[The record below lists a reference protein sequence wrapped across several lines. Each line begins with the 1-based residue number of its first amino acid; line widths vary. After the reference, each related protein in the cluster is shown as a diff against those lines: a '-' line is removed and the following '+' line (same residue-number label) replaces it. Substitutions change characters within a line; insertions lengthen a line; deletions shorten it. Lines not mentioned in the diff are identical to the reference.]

1 VANPTNT
8 KPALTFDQRRRQIR
22 RELFNQ
28 RQDDRDSS
36 EARLF
41 ADAQQMDAQLVA
53 EGYKL
58 QYVTTWNQKRG
69 ASAIAS
75 MGKTHL
81 QERVADLFVNGA
93 S

>member
-1 VANPTNT
+1 M
-8 KPALTFDQRRRQIR
+8 
-22 RELFNQ
+22 FNQ
-28 RQDDRDSS
+28 RQSDTDSS

-69 ASAIAS
+69 ASASAIAIAS
-75 MGKTHL
+75 MGKTYL

>member
-1 VANPTNT
+1 VANSTNT
-8 KPALTFDQRRRQIR
+8 KPALTFDQRRRQLR

-41 ADAQQMDAQLVA
+41 ADAQNMDAQLVA

-58 QYVTTWNQKRG
+58 EYPTTWGQTRQ
-69 ASAIAS
+69 ASNS
-75 MGKTHL
+75 H
-81 QERVADLFVNGA
+81 E
-93 S
+93 